1 MTVLAALDPV
11 GPGAT
16 GMMEHRYR
24 PMTGERSVL
33 PEGPKR
39 NADANRAQPDQ
50 RQFARQQGKSEDA
63 VPAPPARTGAADFA
77 AAVIAG
83 ALPPRPQSMNELIRR
98 IGASEIPEESMARL
112 KDLLA

>member
-1 MTVLAALDPV
+1 MTVFAALDPV
-11 GPGAT
+11 SPGAA

-24 PMTGERSVL
+24 PATGERSVL

-39 NADANRAQPDQ
+39 NADASRPHADPRHAAQQ
-50 RQFARQQGKSEDA
+50 HGRQGADTPALPAKS
-63 VPAPPARTGAADFA
+63 GASHFA

-83 ALPPRPQSMNELIRR
+83 ALPPTPQSMAELIRR
-98 IGASEIPEESMARL
+98 IGASEIPEESQARL